1 MATATPTK
9 GESDTLTLYDLVE
22 RTGLSYTTIYEQARL
37 NKLPVPVFKIG
48 RRYLVSRKA
57 YDAVMSAGHEP
68 QSNDAA

>member
-1 MATATPTK
+1 MATATPIT
-9 GESDTLTLYDLVE
+9 EDSDTLTLYDLVQ

-57 YDAVMSAGHEP
+57 YEAVMSERHAP
-68 QSNDAA
+68 NADNAV

>member
-1 MATATPTK
+1 MATATPIK
-9 GESDTLTLYDLVE
+9 GESDTLTLYDLVA

-57 YDAVMSAGHEP
+57 YDAVMSARHEP
-68 QSNDAA
+68 QSDEVA

>member
-1 MATATPTK
+1 MATATPIT
-9 GESDTLTLYDLVE
+9 EDSDTLTLYDLVQ

-57 YDAVMSAGHEP
+57 YEAVLNARHEP
-68 QSNDAA
+68 TATDVA

>member
-22 RTGLSYTTIYEQARL
+22 RTGLSYTTIHDLARR
-37 NKLPVPVFKIG
+37 NKLPVPVIRIG

-57 YDAVMSAGHEP
+57 YEAVMNAGHEP

>member
-1 MATATPTK
+1 MDTATPI
-9 GESDTLTLYDLVE
+9 EPDTLTLYDLVQ

-57 YDAVMSAGHEP
+57 YDAVMSAGHKSEP
-68 QSNDAA
+68 KSA